1 MTELTSDRRIESID
15 SVRTPKDLIQELP
28 LDVEFAN
35 QIVESRKRI
44 SNIIHGSDRRLLV
57 VIGPCSI
64 HDPVATRE
72 YAERLYPLH
81 KKYANTLEIVM
92 RMYFEKP
99 RTTVGW
105 KGLINDPN
113 IDGTFDINNGLKT
126 ARRLLMDLAILGI
139 PAGCEFLDAA
149 TGQYYADLV
158 SWGAIG
164 ARTTESQIHREIASG
179 LSCPVGFKNG
189 TNGNI
194 DIATDAMK
202 AAGHP
207 HAFLS
212 PNSDGVI
219 SLYRTTGNN
228 DAHLILRGGKKP
240 NYDTSSVKMAAE
252 KQHSSDMNRRII
264 IDCSH
269 ANSGKDYRKQ
279 AVIAKHI
286 ADRLPNEIDR
296 IGGLMI
302 ESHLIEGAQSAK
314 TTDSLIY
321 GQSITDACIGW
332 SETEY
337 TLDMLANNMKPLV

>member
-15 SVRTPKDLIQELP
+15 SVRTPQILFEELP
-28 LDVEFAN
+28 LGNRYAKR
-35 QIVESRKRI
+35 IVASRQRI
-44 SNIIHGSDRRLLV
+44 SNIIHGTDRRLLV

-64 HDPVATRE
+64 HDPVAARE

-105 KGLINDPN
+105 KGLINDPKM
-113 IDGTFDINNGLKT
+113 DGSFDINDGLTT
-126 ARRLLMDLAILGI
+126 ARRLLLDLAILGM

-189 TNGNI
+189 TNGNV

-207 HAFLS
+207 HSFLS
-212 PNSDGVI
+212 PNVDGVL
-219 SLYRTTGNN
+219 SLYRTTGND
-228 DAHLILRGGKKP
+228 DAHLILRGGKEP
-240 NYDTSSVKMAAE
+240 NYDSSSVEQAIGRQK
-252 KQHSSDMNRRII
+252 SSGMNRRII

-279 AVIAKHI
+279 VIIAQDIAK
-286 ADRLPNEIDR
+286 RLPHEIDH

-302 ESHLIEGAQSAK
+302 ESHLIEGNQHVKSDVDL
-314 TTDSLIY
+314 TY

-332 SETEY
+332 SATETL
-337 TLDMLANNMKPLV
+337 LDELARKMKPLV